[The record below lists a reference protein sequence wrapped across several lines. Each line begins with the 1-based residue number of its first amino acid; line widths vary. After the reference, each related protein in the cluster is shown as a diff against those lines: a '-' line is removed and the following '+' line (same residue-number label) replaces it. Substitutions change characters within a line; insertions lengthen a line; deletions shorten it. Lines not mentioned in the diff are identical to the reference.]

1 MSQLRYIRATG
12 SRPARRSGAPS
23 GRSRSNCPNLGA
35 ATRPLSSQ
43 VHLYP
48 CQRPA
53 KAAKCMRS
61 RRRIQDAIMIFNSKL
76 FSSFA
81 LVGALGLVPVTAS
94 SFAAADTTNYQELE
108 KFMSVYE
115 RVKANYV
122 ERVDDHTLI
131 KGAIDGML
139 AALDP
144 HSSYAEGDEFQSLK
158 ATTDGNYGGIGL
170 SVVSEDGVVK
180 VISPTEDTPAW
191 RAGIKSGDYIT
202 HVNGELLYGMTSDEA
217 VDKMKG
223 QPGTPVKITIVRPGR
238 DKPFDV
244 ALVRE
249 RIELRPVKW
258 EVKDGV
264 GYLNINTFAGNVG
277 EQTKAALVA
286 IDKATGGHPIG
297 YVVDLRSNPGGL
309 LDQAVDVA
317 DDFLDSG
324 EIVSQRGR
332 TKDDIER
339 YYARPGDMAHGLP
352 VIVLTDAGTASASEI
367 VAGALQ
373 DHRRALI
380 MGETS
385 FGKGSVQTVVQTGPD
400 AALRLT
406 TARYYTPSGRSV
418 QAGGIQPDVEVPQL
432 SDSDYKDRKVVREAD
447 LRRHLLAQAKVE
459 DKLLEA
465 DDSPDPRFSAKAE
478 DLEKKGIKDFQLYYA
493 INTLKRLGSP
503 AAIASTAAAKRS
515 R

>member
-1 MSQLRYIRATG
+1 MKFT
-12 SRPARRSGAPS
+12 
-23 GRSRSNCPNLGA
+23 
-35 ATRPLSSQ
+35 
-43 VHLYP
+43 
-48 CQRPA
+48 A
-53 KAAKCMRS
+53 KM
-61 RRRIQDAIMIFNSKL
+61 L
-76 FSSFA
+76 PPFA
-81 LVGALGLVPVTAS
+81 LVGALALVPVTAS

-122 ERVDDHTLI
+122 DPVDDHTLI

-139 AALDP
+139 SALDP
-144 HSSYAEGDEFQSLK
+144 HSSYAEANDFDQLK
-158 ATTDGNYGGIGL
+158 ATTDGNYGGLGL
-170 SVVSEDGVVK
+170 TVSMEDGVVK
-180 VISPTEDTPAW
+180 VVSPTEDTPAW

-202 HVNGELLYGMTSDEA
+202 HINGEFLNNLSLDEA
-217 VDKMKG
+217 VAKMKG
-223 QPGTPVKITIVRPGR
+223 DPGTSVKLTIIRPGR
-238 DKPFDV
+238 DKPLDV
-244 ALVRE
+244 SLTRE

-258 EVKDGV
+258 EIKDNI
-264 GYLNINTFAGNVG
+264 GYININTFTGNVAD
-277 EQTKAALVA
+277 QTKAALVA
-286 IDKATGGHPIG
+286 IDKATGGHPLG

-352 VIVLTDAGTASASEI
+352 VVVLTDAGTASASEI

-380 MGETS
+380 MGEKS
-385 FGKGSVQTVVQTGPD
+385 FGKGSVQTVVQTGPES
-400 AALRLT
+400 ALRLT

-418 QAGGIQPDVEVPQL
+418 QAGGIDPDIPVPQI
-432 SDSDYKDRKVVREAD
+432 SDPDYKDRKVIREAD
-447 LRRHLLAQAKVE
+447 LRRHLLAQSTVE

-465 DDSPDPRFSAKAE
+465 DNTPDPRFMMTPAT
-478 DLEKKGIKDFQLYYA
+478 LEKQGIKDFQLYYA
-493 INTLKRLGSP
+493 LNTIKRLSST
-503 AAIASTAAAKRS
+503 ATIASAATPKKLR
-515 R
+515 

>member
-1 MSQLRYIRATG
+1 MKFNPKFI
-12 SRPARRSGAPS
+12 PS
-23 GRSRSNCPNLGA
+23 L
-35 ATRPLSSQ
+35 
-43 VHLYP
+43 
-48 CQRPA
+48 
-53 KAAKCMRS
+53 
-61 RRRIQDAIMIFNSKL
+61 
-76 FSSFA
+76 A
-81 LVGALGLVPVTAS
+81 LVGALALVPVTAS
-94 SFAAADTTNYQELE
+94 SFAAVDTTNYQELE

-122 ERVDDHTLI
+122 DPVDDHTLI

-144 HSSYAEGDEFQSLK
+144 HSSYVEANDFDQLK
-158 ATTDGNYGGIGL
+158 ATTDGNYGGLGL
-170 SVVSEDGVVK
+170 TVSMEDGVVK
-180 VISPTEDTPAW
+180 VIAPTEDTPAY

-202 HVNGELLYGMTSDEA
+202 HINGEFLNNLTLDEA
-217 VDKMKG
+217 VAKMKG
-223 QPGTPVKITIVRPGR
+223 DPGTKVKLTVIRPGH
-238 DKPFDV
+238 DKPLEFT
-244 ALVRE
+244 LVRE
-249 RIELRPVKW
+249 RIQLHPVKW
-258 EVKDGV
+258 EIKDGI
-264 GYLNINTFAGNVG
+264 GYININTFTGNVA

-286 IDKATGGHPIG
+286 IDKATGGHPLG
-297 YVVDLRSNPGGL
+297 YIVDLRSNPGGL

-339 YYARPGDMAHGLP
+339 YYARPGDLAHGLP

-380 MGETS
+380 MGERS
-385 FGKGSVQTVVQTGPD
+385 FGKGSVQTVVQTGPES
-400 AALRLT
+400 ALRLT

-418 QAGGIQPDVEVPQL
+418 QAGGIEPDVVVPQL
-432 SDSDYKDRKVVREAD
+432 SDPDYKDRVVVREAD
-447 LRRHLLAQAKVE
+447 LRRHLLAQAKVD

-465 DDSPDPRFSAKAE
+465 DNSPDPRFTAKAD

-493 INTLKRLGSP
+493 MNTLKRLAAP
-503 AAIASTAAAKRS
+503 VAIASAAPTKKTH
-515 R
+515 

>member
-1 MSQLRYIRATG
+1 MKLNTKLL
-12 SRPARRSGAPS
+12 PS
-23 GRSRSNCPNLGA
+23 
-35 ATRPLSSQ
+35 
-43 VHLYP
+43 
-48 CQRPA
+48 
-53 KAAKCMRS
+53 
-61 RRRIQDAIMIFNSKL
+61 I
-76 FSSFA
+76 A
-81 LVGALGLVPVTAS
+81 LVGALALVPVTAS

-122 ERVDDHTLI
+122 DPVDDHTLI

-144 HSSYAEGDEFQSLK
+144 HSSYVEASDFDQLK
-158 ATTDGNYGGIGL
+158 TTTDGNYGGLGL
-170 SVVSEDGVVK
+170 TVSIEDGAVK
-180 VISPTEDTPAW
+180 VIAPTEDTPAW

-202 HVNGELLYGMTSDEA
+202 HINGELLYGLSLDEA
-217 VDKMKG
+217 VAKMKG
-223 QPGTPVKITIVRPGR
+223 DPGTSIKLTLVRPGR
-238 DKPFDV
+238 DKPIDV
-244 ALVRE
+244 TVVRE

-258 EVKDGV
+258 EIKDGV
-264 GYLNINTFAGNVG
+264 GYININTFTGNVG
-277 EQTKAALVA
+277 DQTKAALVA
-286 IDKATGGHPIG
+286 IDKATGGHPLG

-352 VIVLTDAGTASASEI
+352 VVVLTDAGTASASEI

-373 DHRRALI
+373 DHRRAII
-380 MGETS
+380 MGEKS
-385 FGKGSVQTVVQTGPD
+385 FGKGSVQTVVQTGPNS
-400 AALRLT
+400 ALRLT

-418 QAGGIQPDVEVPQL
+418 QAGGIEPDIPVPQL
-432 SDSDYKDRKVVREAD
+432 SDPDYKDRKVVREVD
-447 LRRHLLAQAKVE
+447 LRRHLLAQSTVE

-465 DDSPDPRFSAKAE
+465 DDTPDPRFMMTSAS
-478 DLEKKGIKDFQLYYA
+478 LEKQGIKDFQLYYA
-493 INTLKRLGSP
+493 LNTIKRL
-503 AAIASTAAAKRS
+503 AAPTYIASASPKKS